1 MTLLAERPALAAAP
15 AGPPVHL
22 VVGPGG
28 ARIAALLH
36 RLGAATGTDPADPDT
51 VRIAV
56 AARIEDAVRVGAA
69 AGRPLLVVCD
79 SVTPAGLRL
88 AIAAGVAAVLRTA
101 DLTPEQLA
109 AAVRAARHG
118 DGRIAYATL
127 SHLLAGAGRE
137 QAPPAAPQLTA
148 RQTEVLD
155 LMAEGHG
162 NAVIARTLRC
172 SEHTV
177 KNVIYELM
185 TRLQARNRAHAVAH
199 AVRCGLV

>member
-1 MTLLAERPALAAAP
+1 MTVLAEAPVTTAAAP
-15 AGPPVHL
+15 GIHL

-28 ARIAALLH
+28 ARIAHLLH
-36 RLGAATGTDPADPDT
+36 RTGLVPAAEGEQET
-51 VRIAV
+51 VKVAV

-69 AGRPLLVVCD
+69 VGRPLLVICD
-79 SVTPAGLRL
+79 TVTPVGVRL
-88 AIAAGVAAVLRTA
+88 ALQAGVAAVLRSA
-101 DLTPEQLA
+101 ELTPERLA
-109 AAVRAARHG
+109 AALRAARHG
-118 DGRIAYATL
+118 DGRIPYATL
-127 SHLLAGAGRE
+127 SQLLAGAGGDER
-137 QAPPAAPQLTA
+137 PPALTA

-162 NAVIARTLRC
+162 NAVIARALSC

-185 TRLQARNRAHAVAH
+185 ARLQVRNRAHAVAH